1 MDDRSISQVS
11 GSASP
16 QPTFFEK
23 SQLGLMAFIGG
34 LTLDA
39 QLYAALPMFTQAEA
53 LRSEGDMK
61 EAQMLDGFLN
71 QVMADIPPIAED
83 V

>member
-1 MDDRSISQVS
+1 MDEQSISQVS
-11 GSASP
+11 GSSP

-34 LTLDA
+34 LALDA
-39 QLYAALPMFTQAEA
+39 QLYATLPMFAQVDA
-53 LRSEGDMK
+53 LRNDGDLK
-61 EAQMLDGFLN
+61 EAQLVDTFLN